1 MNFNINNLR
10 FVYFTNENN
19 IPLLKLT
26 LSNFFKYNNLENIK
40 VSVISN
46 NYTDDILPYSDVVQ
60 YLNGNTPFNGQGNHF
75 SNSLK
80 NTLSKIKE
88 EYIFLLLDDYHFID
102 DTKFS
107 DLQKLME
114 FIVAED
120 VDYFGFD
127 DVAANLNADG
137 WSPYYEKWLPY
148 ENENYPFGKESLY
161 YRDNNYRYLFS
172 VQPTI
177 WKRKSLMALCDRWEF
192 SLHGLD
198 ETLPQIKQEN
208 KLKCFG
214 NSHRSHFTYKS
225 SDDYFVIAYVE
236 IMRHGGFQHYKNCNI
251 SPDDPV
257 IIYIDQL
264 IKEHDL
270 LNKPEYRKILG
281 NIT

>member
-1 MNFNINNLR
+1 MNFNIDNLR

-26 LSNFFKYNNLENIK
+26 LSNFFKYNNLDNIK

-46 NYTDDILPYSDVVQ
+46 NYNDDILPYSDVVQ
-60 YLNGNTPFNGQGNHF
+60 YLNGNTPFHAQAKHF

-80 NTLSKIKE
+80 NTLSEIKE
-88 EYIFLLLDDYHFID
+88 EYIFLLLDDYHFIN

-127 DVAANLNADG
+127 DVPDLPADG
-137 WSPYYEKWLPY
+137 WSPYEK
-148 ENENYPFGKESLY
+148 ENYPFGKESLY
-161 YRDNNYRYLFS
+161 YRDNNYRYLYS

-177 WKRKSLMALCDRWEF
+177 WKRKSLMELCDRWEF
-192 SLHGLD
+192 SVHDLD

-214 NSHRSHFTYKS
+214 NSQRSHFTYKP

-236 IMRHGGFQHYKNCNI
+236 IIRHGGLQHYKNCAI
-251 SPDDPV
+251 SPDNPV
-257 IIYIDQL
+257 VIYIEQL

-270 LNKPEYRKILG
+270 LNKPEYRKILHA
-281 NIT
+281 IT

>member
-137 WSPYYEKWLPY
+137 WSPYDEKCCRMKMKITHL
-148 ENENYPFGKESLY
+148 E
-161 YRDNNYRYLFS
+161 
-172 VQPTI
+172 
-177 WKRKSLMALCDRWEF
+177 KSLFITETTIIDIYSVYNQRFGSENHSWHCVIDG
-192 SLHGLD
+192 SLVCMVWM
-198 ETLPQIKQEN
+198 
-208 KLKCFG
+208 KLYHKL
-214 NSHRSHFTYKS
+214 SK
-225 SDDYFVIAYVE
+225 
-236 IMRHGGFQHYKNCNI
+236 KI
-251 SPDDPV
+251 S
-257 IIYIDQL
+257 
-264 IKEHDL
+264 
-270 LNKPEYRKILG
+270 
-281 NIT
+281 